1 MKNRFSLLYQKY
13 MAFLEKNIP
22 DHLIYHSHLH
32 TKDVI
37 EKVELIGKAENVS
50 EKELELIKVAALFH
64 DMGYLVQ
71 KKDHESI
78 SCGIAKKEL
87 PPWGFSEEEI
97 EEICTAIMATKVP
110 QNPKN
115 HLGQIL
121 ADADLEYLGSDFFE
135 KGSADLF
142 LELKHADPSLNE
154 EKWSDLQIEFL
165 KQHKY
170 HTHFCKSNREPKK
183 QEHLQKLIQ
192 RKNQS

>member
-1 MKNRFSLLYQKY
+1 

-22 DHLIYHSHLH
+22 VHLTYHSPFH

-37 EKVELIGKAENVS
+37 EKVELIGKTENLS
-50 EKELELIKVAALFH
+50 EKELELTKVAALFH

-71 KKDHESI
+71 KEDHESI
-78 SCGIAKKEL
+78 SCEIAKKEL

-97 EEICTAIMATKVP
+97 EEICSAIMATKIP
-110 QNPKN
+110 QNPTN
-115 HLGQIL
+115 HLGEIL
-121 ADADLEYLGSDFFE
+121 ADADLEYLGTDFFE

-142 LELKHADPSLNE
+142 QELKYGNPSLNE
-154 EKWSDLQIEFL
+154 EKWLDLQIEFL

-170 HTHFCKSNREPKK
+170 HTLYCKSNREPKK
-183 QEHLQKLIQ
+183 HEHLQKLIQ